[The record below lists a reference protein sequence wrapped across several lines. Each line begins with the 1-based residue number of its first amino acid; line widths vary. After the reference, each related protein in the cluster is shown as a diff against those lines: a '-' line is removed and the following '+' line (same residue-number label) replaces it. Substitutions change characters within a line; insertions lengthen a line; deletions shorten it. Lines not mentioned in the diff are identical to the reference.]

1 MPALW
6 WASYRRLAALGP
18 WRRWI
23 VLTLRG
29 LVVALVVF
37 ALAEAQIVRTSD
49 RLTVVYLLDQSLSIP
64 ADRRQAMIDY
74 VNADIRQHR
83 RGTDRAGVVV
93 FGRDAAIEIPP
104 FDDNV
109 QLAQTIESVIDPE
122 YTNLAAAMKLAQ
134 ALFPEDAAKRIV
146 LVSDGNQNLGNAVE
160 QAQALAGA
168 GVGIDVLPIRYQ
180 ARAEV
185 AVERVALP
193 PDVRRGE
200 PFDIRVVMS
209 NTAQA
214 TAKDSGEVPGRLVL
228 SRTAGG
234 RTDVL
239 GDQPVVL
246 PPGKKVFSIRQK
258 IEAANFYTYEA
269 RFIPDRP
276 EDDAMPQN
284 NRATA
289 FTHVQGKGQVLL
301 IEDYEHPG
309 EFAVLV
315 DRLRRQGLEVE
326 VQPSN
331 QLFTTLVDLQPYD
344 TVLLANVPR
353 EQFSDGQIAMLARN
367 TQQMGAG
374 LVMLGGP
381 NSFGAGGWTNTEVE
395 KAMPVDF
402 QIKSAKVVPRGALAM
417 IMHASEI
424 AEGNYWQKVI
434 AREAIKAL
442 GPQDYCGIIH
452 WTGSSQWL
460 WGRGLLPV
468 GGNRDQMMARLDR
481 MTPGDM
487 PDFDPTMLLAC
498 SGFKQSAR
506 RGRSST

>member
-1 MPALW
+1 M
-6 WASYRRLAALGP
+6 
-18 WRRWI
+18 
-23 VLTLRG
+23 
-29 LVVALVVF
+29 
-37 ALAEAQIVRTSD
+37 
-49 RLTVVYLLDQSLSIP
+49 
-64 ADRRQAMIDY
+64 
-74 VNADIRQHR
+74 
-83 RGTDRAGVVV
+83 
-93 FGRDAAIEIPP
+93 
-104 FDDNV
+104 
-109 QLAQTIESVIDPE
+109 
-122 YTNLAAAMKLAQ
+122 
-134 ALFPEDAAKRIV
+134 
-146 LVSDGNQNLGNAVE
+146 
-160 QAQALAGA
+160 
-168 GVGIDVLPIRYQ
+168 
-180 ARAEV
+180 
-185 AVERVALP
+185 
-193 PDVRRGE
+193 
-200 PFDIRVVMS
+200 
-209 NTAQA
+209 
-214 TAKDSGEVPGRLVL
+214 
-228 SRTAGG
+228 
-234 RTDVL
+234 
-239 GDQPVVL
+239 
-246 PPGKKVFSIRQK
+246 FSIRQK

-331 QLFTTLVDLQPYD
+331 QLFTTLADLQPYD

-434 AREAIKAL
+434 AKEAIKAL
-442 GPQDYCGIIH
+442 GPQDYCGVIH
-452 WTGSSQWL
+452 WSGTSQWL
-460 WGRGLLPV
+460 WGRGLLQV
-468 GGNRDQMMARLDR
+468 GAEPRPDAGPARPHDARRHARLRSDDGPGRAAASPQLPDAAVKHLIIISDGDPSPPSGGTITALKNAERDGLDR
-481 MTPGDM
+481 RRRRPRAGRQ
-487 PDFDPTMLLAC
+487 PDAVEH
-498 SGFKQSAR
+498 R
-506 RGRSST
+506 RGHRREVLRGEQRQQPAADLPARGPPRRPAADLGQAARCSRWSRCPRTKSSAASTARCRRSPATC

>member
-1 MPALW
+1 M
-6 WASYRRLAALGP
+6 
-18 WRRWI
+18 
-23 VLTLRG
+23 
-29 LVVALVVF
+29 
-37 ALAEAQIVRTSD
+37 
-49 RLTVVYLLDQSLSIP
+49 
-64 ADRRQAMIDY
+64 MDY
-74 VNADIRQHR
+74 INADIREHR
-83 RGTDRAGVVV
+83 QGKDRVGVVV
-93 FGRDAAIEIPP
+93 FGRDAAVEIPP

-109 QLAQTIESVIDPE
+109 QLEQTIESVVDPE

-146 LVSDGNQNLGNAVE
+146 LLSDGNQNLGNAVE
-160 QAQALAGA
+160 QAQALSAA
-168 GVGIDVLPIRYQ
+168 GVGIDAVPIRYRT
-180 ARAEV
+180 RAEII
-185 AVERVALP
+185 VERVALP

-200 PFDIRVVMS
+200 PFDLRVVVT
-209 NTAQA
+209 NTAEA
-214 TAKDSGEVPGRLVL
+214 TAHDPGNVRGRLIL
-228 SRTAGG
+228 SATAGG
-234 RTDVL
+234 RTDTL
-239 GDQPVVL
+239 SDQPVVL

-276 EDDAMPQN
+276 EDDVFPQN

-331 QLFTTLVDLQPYD
+331 QLFSTLADLQPYD

-395 KAMPVDF
+395 QAMPVDF
-402 QIKSAKVVPRGALAM
+402 QIKSFKVVPRGALAM

-434 AREAIKAL
+434 AKKAIEAL
-442 GPQDYCGIIH
+442 GPQDYCGVIH
-452 WTGSSQWL
+452 WNGASQWL
-460 WGRGLLPV
+460 WGRGLLEV
-468 GGNRDQMMARLDR
+468 GPNRDQMMARLDR

-487 PDFDPTMLLAC
+487 PDFDPTMVL
-498 SGFKQSAR
+498 GRQWFRPVAR
-506 RGRSST
+506 RGRQAPDHHQRRRSVAAQRRHDHRAEEARRDGVDRRRRRPPGGREPDACRTSPRPRAGSITW